1 MTREPMETV
10 RGRFRIVFALCVLYF
25 AATVATIGFL
35 VWARDDRALV
45 TTEAWVHGVILLLSA
60 GVLLWMTRQAAAGS
74 AQAYL
79 RLRIIATLLAVAS
92 FAEAAIPGLFPGW
105 MRIEQAGYGA
115 WLLLIL
121 AVSLAPRVRAALST

>member
-1 MTREPMETV
+1 MTREPTETV
-10 RGRFRIVFALCVLYF
+10 RGRFRIVFALCAMYF
-25 AATVATIGFL
+25 AATIATIGFL
-35 VWARDDRALV
+35 VWASDDPSLV

-60 GVLLWMTRQAAAGS
+60 GVLLRVTRQAGTGS

-79 RLRIIATLLAVAS
+79 RLRIIAVLIPIAS
-92 FAEAAIPGLFPGW
+92 LTEAAIPGLFPAW

-121 AVSLAPRVRAALST
+121 ALSLTPRVRAAFST